1 MLDKLS
7 HADFAPT
14 VNQDWSL
21 EDSEGNTLA
30 LQLIS
35 AVEKPTWHAPQ
46 LSPRVPFLLS
56 FLGPL
61 APIIP
66 QGLYI
71 LSHPAIGRLEG
82 VLVTPQ
88 HATGSRQDGHCYQV
102 NFN

>member
-14 VNQDWSL
+14 VNQHWSL
-21 EDSEGNTLA
+21 EDSDGNTLT
-30 LQLIS
+30 LQLLT
-35 AVEKPTWHAPQ
+35 AVEKPAWHVPQ
-46 LSPRVPFLLS
+46 LSLRVPFLLS

-61 APIIP
+61 TPLIP

-71 LSHPAIGRLEG
+71 LEHPALGRLEG

-88 HATGSRQDGHCYQV
+88 HAAGSLQDGHLYQV
-102 NFN
+102 NFS

>member
-1 MLDKLS
+1 MLDTLRYTDIA
-7 HADFAPT
+7 HT
-14 VNQDWSL
+14 VNQSWSL
-21 EDSEGNTLA
+21 QDSEGATLA

-35 AVEKPTWHAPQ
+35 AIEKPAWHAPA

-61 APIIP
+61 TPVIP